1 MVNRFGLHWSRD
13 SNLVVHKNEKKKK
26 ENTNQDSIFSFLG
39 IIIKHKRLNY
49 LLYSYWRE
57 IE

>member
-13 SNLVVHKNEKKKK
+13 SNLVVHKNKRKK
-26 ENTNQDSIFSFLG
+26 ETTNQDSIFSFFG
-39 IIIKHKRLNY
+39 SIIKHKRLNY
-49 LLYSYWRE
+49 LLYSNWRE